1 MSDIRGLGVGDD
13 ARQDIRDQAAVWSD
27 RLRHRGGD
35 ARLRTEFEAW
45 RQAHPLHAETFA
57 RIDAAHRVARAA
69 KGTPGL
75 AALERDTMARIARR
89 HRRQWARRGL
99 AMAASLLVMTTVGLL
114 AAGGNG
120 FTLQAVQQL
129 PTQTRH
135 LLAGE
140 RYFHTAI
147 GEHRAITLTDGST
160 LTLNTGSRAVVRYR
174 DAQRSVTLQTGQA
187 LFEVAKDPQRP
198 FVVTAH
204 NRTITALGT
213 AFDVRLTGGDLAVT
227 LLEGKVEVAE
237 VAVAVA
243 EGAAVPTS
251 HPSLLTPHGA
261 SGTFST
267 QHSSLSTVLVPGQ
280 QLIVASANPQP
291 VLRDADVR
299 RATSWRD
306 GQLIFRHDRL
316 ADAIEEINR
325 YSTRKVMLADPAL
338 GDLRVSGI
346 VNTGNTA
353 VFVET
358 MVNYYPLRIIQTS
371 DERVVLARR
380 G

>member
-57 RIDAAHRVARAA
+57 RIDPAHRVARAA

-174 DAQRSVTLQTGQA
+174 DAHRSVTLQTGQA

-243 EGAAVPTS
+243 EGAADTAPHAAAGSPS
-251 HPSLLTPHGA
+251 HPSRLTPHV
-261 SGTFST
+261 
-267 QHSSLSTVLVPGQ
+267 LSPGQ
-280 QLIVASANPQP
+280 QLSVTAAAAAP
-291 VLRDADVR
+291 VVRPADPER
-299 RATSWRD
+299 ITSWRT
-306 GQLIFRHDRL
+306 GQVIFAHALETPMPEAHPEGDR
-316 ADAIEEINR
+316 R
-325 YSTRKVMLADPAL
+325 
-338 GDLRVSGI
+338 
-346 VNTGNTA
+346 
-353 VFVET
+353 
-358 MVNYYPLRIIQTS
+358 Q
-371 DERVVLARR
+371 VLALKDIDLAGVVREVYESAICM
-380 G
+380 GVQAMETLGVPPKEVEEVELIQH